1 MRKLLI
7 AVLALAAVLA
17 VASVAVA
24 TNVYTVHLAKTTVKG
39 KGTKAKPIPTGLS
52 FGFKVEDS
60 DASKRGTVIEKYSIG
75 SEGLVTN
82 PKLFPKC
89 DFTELDDPTVP
100 AKCAKALVG
109 EGLVKNAAGPSQP
122 GPNGE
127 RALADS
133 TPCNLQLRLY
143 NDGDG
148 MTLRLDS
155 NGKGIPPNFESDAVG
170 CALPI
175 ATAINGKFVKRRIKG
190 VVASDLDFTVPP
202 NLRHPLSGVDNSV
215 RRSDNKIFL
224 TSKKIRVRGKRV
236 KRGFYQK
243 VGCKGNK
250 RTVRATFVTE
260 ATSSQAPQKFT
271 ATKSSRC

>member
-7 AVLALAAVLA
+7 AALAVVAVLA

-24 TNVYTVHLAKTTVKG
+24 TNVYKVHLGSTTVKG
-39 KGTKAKPIPTGLS
+39 KGTKANPIPTGLK
-52 FGFKVEDS
+52 FGFQVEDS
-60 DASKRGTVIEKYSIG
+60 DTSKRATVIEQYAIG
-75 SEGLVTN
+75 SEGLVAN

-89 DFTELDDPTVP
+89 DFTQLDDPTVP
-100 AKCAKALVG
+100 ASCNKALVG
-109 EGLVKNAAGPSQP
+109 SGLVKNAAGPSTP

-155 NGKGIPPNFESDAVG
+155 NGKPIPPNFESDEVG

-175 ATAINGKFVKRRIKG
+175 ATAINGKFVKRKIGG
-190 VVASDLDFTVPP
+190 VTSSDFVFTVPQ
-202 NLRHPLSGVDNSV
+202 NLKHPLSGIDNSV
-215 RRSDNKIFL
+215 RRSDNLLKL
-224 TSKKIRVRGKRV
+224 KQKRPRGN
-236 KRGFYQK
+236 KRGFYEK
-243 VGCKGNK
+243 IGCKGSK
-250 RTVRATFVTE
+250 RVVRATFITE
-260 ATSSQAPQKFT
+260 ASASQASQKFT
-271 ATKSSRC
+271 ATKQSKC